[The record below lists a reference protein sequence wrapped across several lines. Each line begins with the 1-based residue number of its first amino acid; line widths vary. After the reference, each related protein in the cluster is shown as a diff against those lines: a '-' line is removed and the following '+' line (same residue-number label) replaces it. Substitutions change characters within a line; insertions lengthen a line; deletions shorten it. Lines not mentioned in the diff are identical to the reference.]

1 MGEKINLKV
10 SITDLKEEMMLQ
22 MKYLGILCSTMAFLI
37 SYGFMLRGRK
47 ISDPGRILF
56 VGIAVS
62 IMSLVLVGAAP
73 FFTGPSLAAEG
84 LSQSSGLGF
93 LGASISTG
101 LACLG
106 AGIAVAV
113 VGAAALGVIGEK
125 PETLG
130 MTLIYLGLAEGIAI
144 YGVIVSLLILAKL

>member
-1 MGEKINLKV
+1 
-10 SITDLKEEMMLQ
+10 
-22 MKYLGILCSTMAFLI
+22 MKYLVILLSTMAVLV
-37 SYGFMLRGRK
+37 STGCLLRGRK
-47 ISDPGRILF
+47 VRNPGGMLF
-56 VGIAVS
+56 MGMVVS
-62 IMSLVLVGAAP
+62 ILSLVLVGAAP
-73 FFTGPSLAAEG
+73 FFVGPSLAADG
-84 LSQSSGLGF
+84 ITQASGLGF